1 MSKKASNQN
10 LLPGMDHEE
19 VEWHFEIDQPDT
31 IENWLREHPLLCG
44 FSVRPEAAKEHIDT
58 YYDTED
64 WRFYRAGYALRV
76 RRDAKNVE
84 ATMKSLS
91 PAEDG
96 LKRRRRE
103 ISEPLRSGDAKALL
117 KARGSVGERLRLLA
131 GARELRPLFEIRNRR
146 RIFTLRPG
154 EEEEETAA
162 EAGGSAREIVVDA
175 TGGIHRKETE
185 GHFSEEE
192 VVDTAGGIHRRSEE
206 GLIAGEIAL
215 DAVEILAGEKVV
227 HLGRIEVELKESE
240 LDAQVGEFVDEFRNS
255 VGLRPA
261 ETSKFGAGL
270 AATGLSP
277 VMVTDTGPTKI
288 DASMS
293 AGEVSFAILRR
304 DFAAMLEHEPGV
316 RLDEDPED
324 LHDMRVATRRL
335 RSTLK
340 LYADALPGRSRRFE
354 RDLRWIAGALGEVRD
369 LDVHL
374 GRLAEQVAPEH
385 RDGGSFE
392 KTISALQ
399 ERRVEAR
406 RCMLEALDSKRYERL
421 VSGFS
426 GMLRRGRSPEP
437 TGPILEVAPAL
448 IRRRHKKVRKAARG
462 LSKDSPPEA
471 FHDLRKKG
479 RRLRYA
485 VEPLREIYGKPVKRM
500 IRGLKSVQDDLGEQ
514 QDLVVAAGSLR
525 ELATSG
531 GLPPEEVFSLG
542 SMAGRYVREAEAIQ
556 SGFLDSKKLGTLRAG
571 KSYKSLQK
579 AMKKRAGE

>member
-1 MSKKASNQN
+1 
-10 LLPGMDHEE
+10 
-19 VEWHFEIDQPDT
+19 
-31 IENWLREHPLLCG
+31 
-44 FSVRPEAAKEHIDT
+44 
-58 YYDTED
+58 
-64 WRFYRAGYALRV
+64 
-76 RRDAKNVE
+76 
-84 ATMKSLS
+84 
-91 PAEDG
+91 
-96 LKRRRRE
+96 
-103 ISEPLRSGDAKALL
+103 
-117 KARGSVGERLRLLA
+117 
-131 GARELRPLFEIRNRR
+131 
-146 RIFTLRPG
+146 
-154 EEEEETAA
+154 
-162 EAGGSAREIVVDA
+162 
-175 TGGIHRKETE
+175 
-185 GHFSEEE
+185 
-192 VVDTAGGIHRRSEE
+192 
-206 GLIAGEIAL
+206 
-215 DAVEILAGEKVV
+215 
-227 HLGRIEVELKESE
+227 
-240 LDAQVGEFVDEFRNS
+240 
-255 VGLRPA
+255 
-261 ETSKFGAGL
+261 
-270 AATGLSP
+270 
-277 VMVTDTGPTKI
+277 
-288 DASMS
+288 MS

-340 LYADALPGRSRRFE
+340 LYADVLPKRSPRFE
-354 RDLRWIAGALGEVRD
+354 RDLHWIAGALGKVRD

-374 GRLAEQVAPEH
+374 GRLAEQVAPGH
-385 RDGGSFE
+385 WDGGSSE

-406 RCMLEALDSKRYERL
+406 RCMLEALDSRRYERL

-485 VEPLREIYGKPVKRM
+485 LEPLREIYGKPAKRM

-531 GLPPEEVFSLG
+531 ELPPQEVFSLG
-542 SMAGRYVREAEAIQ
+542 SMAGGYVREAEAIR
-556 SGFLDSKKLGTLRAG
+556 SGFLDSKKLRTLRAG